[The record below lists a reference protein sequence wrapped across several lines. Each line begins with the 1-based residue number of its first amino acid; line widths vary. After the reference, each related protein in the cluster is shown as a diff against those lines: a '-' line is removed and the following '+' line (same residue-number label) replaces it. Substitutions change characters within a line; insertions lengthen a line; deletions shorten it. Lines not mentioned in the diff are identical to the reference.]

1 MISGHFCFENKK
13 GEGKGFFSTYLVNV
27 AEDGLLDGLVLDN
40 LAQDTTVSASDNEDL
55 LRVRVRVHGE
65 VGDHLLV
72 AVGISE
78 SATAIPSCHLF

>member
-1 MISGHFCFENKK
+1 MGTSVLKTKK
-13 GEGKGFFSTYLVNV
+13 ERERDFFSTYLVNV